1 MDHFKEFGC
10 LTFAHIPNEK
20 KKKLNDKV
28 VKYVFFRVSEHFKA
42 YKLFNLV
49 AEKVIINRDIV
60 FDEEN
65 VWNWIGEG
73 NQQQLQLPAD
83 SIIADNR
90 IEMQQQSFDEIFSAN
105 VRSIDD

>member
-1 MDHFKEFGC
+1 M
-10 LTFAHIPNEK
+10 K
-20 KKKLNDKV
+20 KVQKV
-28 VKYVFFRVSEHFKA
+28 SFFRVSEHFKA

-49 AEKVIINRDIV
+49 AENMITSRDIV
-60 FDEEN
+60 FDEKN

>member
-1 MDHFKEFGC
+1 M
-10 LTFAHIPNEK
+10 
-20 KKKLNDKV
+20 
-28 VKYVFFRVSEHFKA
+28 
-42 YKLFNLV
+42 
-49 AEKVIINRDIV
+49 IISRGIV

-90 IEMQQQSFDEIFSAN
+90 IEIQQQSFDEIFSAI
-105 VRSIDD
+105 VQPIDD

>member
-1 MDHFKEFGC
+1 
-10 LTFAHIPNEK
+10 
-20 KKKLNDKV
+20 
-28 VKYVFFRVSEHFKA
+28 
-42 YKLFNLV
+42 
-49 AEKVIINRDIV
+49 VIINRDIV